1 MVTTQ
6 KSSNWETLT
15 TVQKGNIGEKLVQ
28 RFLESKGFIC
38 YKPVSDGAHPFD
50 FLCVKEKRLAI
61 AAEVKTKSLMSKY
74 NGTGFNKST
83 YDDYIAFSK
92 KHNINIY
99 VFFVDEHQRKI
110 YGNWLQILDQE
121 REEIL
126 DNGEKVIFPLEM
138 KTKYNKI
145 IRIYPYSAMN
155 FITDIPSDICD
166 KLKSLSQRNYE
177 YRAP

>member
-6 KSSNWETLT
+6 RSSNWETLT

-74 NGTGFNKST
+74 KATGFDQRS
-83 YDDYIAFSK
+83 YEDYKAFAET
-92 KHNINIY
+92 HNMMIFI
-99 VFFVDEHQRKI
+99 FFVDEHERKI
-110 YGNWLQILDQE
+110 YGNWLHVLEQKRVEWLKS
-121 REEIL
+121 
-126 DNGEKVIFPLEM
+126 GEKVIYPLVIPG
-138 KTKYNKI
+138 KKPV
-145 IRIYPYSAMN
+145 RVYPYSAMKV
-155 FITDIPSDICD
+155 ITDIPTDICD

-177 YRAP
+177 YRAS